1 MSKKKVA
8 FTAIVEA
15 VNCVGGKKR
24 SRKDSYFK
32 MIDYKSVLRNKVI
45 LMILIKIYVIQI
57 RVKKTKR
64 WLEANRQ
71 YRSGVVVG
79 RWRSKP

>member
-1 MSKKKVA
+1 MA

-57 RVKKTKR
+57 RGENNICMYVLKKRRREPTT
-64 WLEANRQ
+64 
-71 YRSGVVVG
+71 
-79 RWRSKP
+79 